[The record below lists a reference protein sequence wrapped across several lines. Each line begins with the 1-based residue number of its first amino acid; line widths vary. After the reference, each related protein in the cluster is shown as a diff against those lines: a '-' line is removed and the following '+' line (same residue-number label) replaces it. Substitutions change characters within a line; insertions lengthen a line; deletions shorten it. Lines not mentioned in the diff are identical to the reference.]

1 MNTEKNFWLNRLNE
15 YLIKSSRPNIYLK
28 FRILID
34 LKNLVDLNLFY
45 NCVRIIVSDCK
56 VIVVV
61 KIHQSQP
68 NEKNTKRIFDYD
80 YNYN

>member
-45 NCVRIIVSDCK
+45 NCVRIIVSDCSCK
-56 VIVVV
+56 NSSITAEYEREEY
-61 KIHQSQP
+61 
-68 NEKNTKRIFDYD
+68 EKNIRL
-80 YNYN
+80 